1 MKVEQAPGT
10 VVAIHIAGAAEA
22 PMVALQEVHAV
33 AGKGLEGDR
42 YFGAQG
48 TYSDIPEPGRQVTLI
63 EMEAI
68 EGASRDAAIEFLSS
82 DSRRNIVT
90 RNMRLNDLVGREF
103 KVGEATLR
111 GVELCEPCAHMA
123 ALSGKRVL
131 RSLVHRGG
139 LRADILVGGTIRL
152 GDTIR
157 RSP

>member
-68 EGASRDAAIEFLSS
+68 EAASRDAGMEFLSS
-82 DSRRNIVT
+82 DSRRNIAT
-90 RNMRLNDLVGREF
+90 RNVRLNDLVGREF

-111 GVELCEPCAHMA
+111 GVELCEPCAHMV

-131 RSLVHRGG
+131 RKLVHRGG